1 MFITTWSLK
10 KYALQ
15 LSTFNTMLT
24 ETHGD
29 EVMLSEVGKR
39 CMEWGIANVQFLDGS
54 YRNVEPVDLRR

>member
-1 MFITTWSLK
+1 
-10 KYALQ
+10 
-15 LSTFNTMLT
+15 MLT